1 MALSLEPVNPSVST
15 VSPDAS
21 NHIIGVDRMGTL
33 LVGREGLGARF
44 GLIMLVGSLLV
55 AAPANA
61 DDMDDRLAAFKLFT
75 NCEPID
81 FRVGG
86 LHPVAE
92 NINLTR
98 EAIID
103 TVEGRLNE
111 ADMYGPDS
119 DTYLFINVNLS
130 DEAFDIILALKKQL
144 YDRYSGESRPATTWP
159 TGAVGTHESSPDA
172 ILTAIDGLMDKFL
185 GEFQSVNE
193 EACSQR

>member
-1 MALSLEPVNPSVST
+1 
-15 VSPDAS
+15 
-21 NHIIGVDRMGTL
+21 MGTL

-44 GLIMLVGSLLV
+44 GLIMLVGSLLI

-61 DDMDDRLAAFKLFT
+61 DDMDDRVAAFKLFT

-92 NINLTR
+92 HINLTR
-98 EAIID
+98 EAIIA
-103 TVEGRLNE
+103 TVERRLNA
-111 ADMYGPDS
+111 ADLYGPDS

-130 DEAFDIILALKKQL
+130 DEAYDIILALKKQL
-144 YDRYSGESRPATTWP
+144 YDRYSGESQPATTWP

-172 ILTAIDGLMDKFL
+172 ILAVIDGLMDRFL
-185 GEFQSVNE
+185 GEFQRVNE

>member
-1 MALSLEPVNPSVST
+1 
-15 VSPDAS
+15 
-21 NHIIGVDRMGTL
+21 MGTL
-33 LVGREGLGARF
+33 LHGRGGLSARF

-61 DDMDDRLAAFKLFT
+61 DEMDDRLAAFKLFT

-92 NINLTR
+92 DINLTR
-98 EAIID
+98 EAIIA
-103 TVEGRLNE
+103 TVEGRLSG
-111 ADMYGPDS
+111 AGMYGPDS
-119 DTYLFINVNLS
+119 DTYLFINVNLTA
-130 DEAFDIILALKKQL
+130 EAFDIILALKKQL
-144 YDRYSGESRPATTWP
+144 YDHYSGESRPATTWP
-159 TGAVGTHESSPDA
+159 TGAVGTHEGSPDA
-172 ILTAIDGLMDKFL
+172 ILAAIDRLMDKFL